1 MNNAKLSTKLLLLTI
16 LLLSMTVLIAWIGV
30 SRLAVLDAKV
40 QQLGDQTHQEDH
52 RGWRNSGQTSDVHS
66 CAEECDSVTD
76 RCGVDQRSG
85 CFAKIPDRSEPGNS
99 LTGGLLTRWNE
110 RSLLDTF
117 EEAFAEIK
125 KVNDECLVLAVQNTN
140 LKGAPNCTAARMNRQ
155 KEFSKR

>member
-40 QQLGDQTHQEDH
+40 QQLGDQTIRKTIAGGEIRAKLLMSIRAQKNAILSPTDLESIKEADASRKYLTEVSQEI
-52 RGWRNSGQTSDVHS
+52 RSLGALISD
-66 CAEECDSVTD
+66 
-76 RCGVDQRSG
+76 G
-85 CFAKIPDRSEPGNS
+85 
-99 LTGGLLTRWNE
+99 NE

-117 EEAFAEIK
+117 EEAFAEMK

-140 LKGAPNCTAARMNRQ
+140 LKGCR
-155 KEFSKR
+155 